1 MSKRLE
7 ILRKRFMDAKAD
19 ADASKREVRQA
30 SAAKL
35 AQIRAL
41 PDPAARLA
49 GLKDPAL
56 LPSDRQILEHALA
69 DVLPRRRIRFPLA
82 IGATLRSGL
91 RHARYHWRGLVVVT
105 LISIPVMV
113 IGGFAVHN
121 TLAVISPLAWASGFP
136 FSIVSS
142 RANSALRRS
151 IRSAHPSSANW
162 RNRGFCDQFGR
173 SKACLA
179 ADTAASASGLPLASK
194 APILA
199 PLEGSI
205 LHAIS
210 PEAACCQCPPM
221 RLRA

>member
-7 ILRKRFMDAKAD
+7 ILRKRFIDAKAD

-35 AQIRAL
+35 AEIRAL

-69 DVLPRRRIRFPLA
+69 DVLPRRRIRFPRA

-91 RHARYHWRGLVVVT
+91 RHARYHWRGLVVIT
-105 LISIPVMV
+105 LISIPGMV

-121 TLAVISPLAWASGFP
+121 TGYATAHFNRDLDLIWTLPDGHTE
-136 FSIVSS
+136 
-142 RANSALRRS
+142 LRR
-151 IRSAHPSSANW
+151 
-162 RNRGFCDQFGR
+162 
-173 SKACLA
+173 LTT
-179 ADTAASASGLPLASK
+179 DTAVVVMGRTTAGDV
-194 APILA
+194 
-199 PLEGSI
+199 
-205 LHAIS
+205 
-210 PEAACCQCPPM
+210 
-221 RLRA
+221 RLRVWSPAEGHLEAVMLAEAYARLAIPTE